1 MIQTCLFH
9 HYFIFFNKSKTL
21 TLYACSHGEYYVNGT
36 DHVFTGLFK
45 EMGTQEI
52 PTSSSAP
59 NNSEIQVQ
67 IQENMRS
74 EAQRLS
80 TFTSWP
86 HNDKVE
92 ARKIAKAGF
101 FHTGIG
107 TH

>member
-1 MIQTCLFH
+1 
-9 HYFIFFNKSKTL
+9 
-21 TLYACSHGEYYVNGT
+21 
-36 DHVFTGLFK
+36 
-45 EMGTQEI
+45 MGTQEI
-52 PTSSSAP
+52 PNSPASDQIIVRSATTGNHTTVNSTSVNSATV
-59 NNSEIQVQ
+59 NSTTV
-67 IQENMRS
+67 NLTTMRS

-107 TH
+107 KAKLNY

>member
-1 MIQTCLFH
+1 
-9 HYFIFFNKSKTL
+9 
-21 TLYACSHGEYYVNGT
+21 
-36 DHVFTGLFK
+36 
-45 EMGTQEI
+45 MGTQEI
-52 PTSSSAP
+52 P
-59 NNSEIQVQ
+59 NSPASDQ
-67 IQENMRS
+67 IIGNSTIRNSTTVNSTIVNSTTVNLTTMRS

-107 TH
+107 KDKLNY

>member
-1 MIQTCLFH
+1 
-9 HYFIFFNKSKTL
+9 
-21 TLYACSHGEYYVNGT
+21 
-36 DHVFTGLFK
+36 
-45 EMGTQEI
+45 MGTQEI
-52 PTSSSAP
+52 P
-59 NNSEIQVQ
+59 NSPASDQ
-67 IQENMRS
+67 IIGNSTIGNSTTVNLTTVNSTIVNLTTMRS

-107 TH
+107 K

>member
-1 MIQTCLFH
+1 
-9 HYFIFFNKSKTL
+9 
-21 TLYACSHGEYYVNGT
+21 
-36 DHVFTGLFK
+36 
-45 EMGTQEI
+45 MGTQEI
-52 PTSSSAP
+52 P
-59 NNSEIQVQ
+59 NSPASDQ
-67 IQENMRS
+67 IIGNSTIGNSTIGNSTTVNLTTVNSTIVNLTTMRS

-107 TH
+107 KAKLNLLKREYFSLLTFFYISNF

>member
-1 MIQTCLFH
+1 MQNCTPLKPLIIETALIGDSLIEDKKSD
-9 HYFIFFNKSKTL
+9 FI
-21 TLYACSHGEYYVNGT
+21 
-36 DHVFTGLFK
+36 HVFPGLFK

-52 PTSSSAP
+52 PNSSSAP

-107 TH
+107 MY

>member
-1 MIQTCLFH
+1 
-9 HYFIFFNKSKTL
+9 
-21 TLYACSHGEYYVNGT
+21 
-36 DHVFTGLFK
+36 
-45 EMGTQEI
+45 MGTQEI
-52 PTSSSAP
+52 P
-59 NNSEIQVQ
+59 NSPASDQ
-67 IQENMRS
+67 IIGNSTIGNSTTVNLTTVNSTIVNLTTMRS

-107 TH
+107 KTKTN

>member
-1 MIQTCLFH
+1 
-9 HYFIFFNKSKTL
+9 
-21 TLYACSHGEYYVNGT
+21 
-36 DHVFTGLFK
+36 
-45 EMGTQEI
+45 MGTQEI
-52 PTSSSAP
+52 P
-59 NNSEIQVQ
+59 NSPASDQ
-67 IQENMRS
+67 IIGNSTIGNSTIGNSTIGNSTIGNSTTVNLTTVNSTIVNLTTMRS

-107 TH
+107 KEGKSQWLGTGYSF

>member
-1 MIQTCLFH
+1 
-9 HYFIFFNKSKTL
+9 
-21 TLYACSHGEYYVNGT
+21 
-36 DHVFTGLFK
+36 
-45 EMGTQEI
+45 MGTQEI
-52 PTSSSAP
+52 P
-59 NNSEIQVQ
+59 NSPASDQ
-67 IQENMRS
+67 IIGNSTIRNSTTVNSTIVNSTTVNLTTMRS

-107 TH
+107 KVKLNYKKENIFHY

>member
-1 MIQTCLFH
+1 
-9 HYFIFFNKSKTL
+9 
-21 TLYACSHGEYYVNGT
+21 
-36 DHVFTGLFK
+36 
-45 EMGTQEI
+45 MGTQEI
-52 PTSSSAP
+52 PNSPASDQIIVRSATTG
-59 NNSEIQVQ
+59 NHTTVNSTTV
-67 IQENMRS
+67 NSATVNSTTVNLTTMRS

-107 TH
+107 KAKLNY

>member
-1 MIQTCLFH
+1 
-9 HYFIFFNKSKTL
+9 
-21 TLYACSHGEYYVNGT
+21 
-36 DHVFTGLFK
+36 
-45 EMGTQEI
+45 MGTQEI
-52 PTSSSAP
+52 P
-59 NNSEIQVQ
+59 NSPASDQ
-67 IQENMRS
+67 IIGNSTIGNPTIGNSTIVNLTTMRS

-107 TH
+107 KAKLNY

>member
-1 MIQTCLFH
+1 
-9 HYFIFFNKSKTL
+9 
-21 TLYACSHGEYYVNGT
+21 
-36 DHVFTGLFK
+36 
-45 EMGTQEI
+45 MGTQEI
-52 PTSSSAP
+52 P
-59 NNSEIQVQ
+59 NSPASDQ
-67 IQENMRS
+67 IIGNSTIGNSTTVNLTTVNSTIVNLTTMRS

-107 TH
+107 KAKTK

>member
-1 MIQTCLFH
+1 
-9 HYFIFFNKSKTL
+9 
-21 TLYACSHGEYYVNGT
+21 
-36 DHVFTGLFK
+36 
-45 EMGTQEI
+45 MGTQEI
-52 PTSSSAP
+52 P
-59 NNSEIQVQ
+59 NSPASDQ
-67 IQENMRS
+67 IIGNSTIGNSTTVNLTTVNSTIVNLTTMRS

-107 TH
+107 KAKFNLLKDLKVKS

>member
-1 MIQTCLFH
+1 
-9 HYFIFFNKSKTL
+9 
-21 TLYACSHGEYYVNGT
+21 
-36 DHVFTGLFK
+36 
-45 EMGTQEI
+45 MGTQEI
-52 PTSSSAP
+52 P
-59 NNSEIQVQ
+59 NSPASDQ
-67 IQENMRS
+67 IIGNSTIGNSTTVNLTTVNSTIVNLTTMRS

-107 TH
+107 KEGKSQ

>member
-1 MIQTCLFH
+1 
-9 HYFIFFNKSKTL
+9 
-21 TLYACSHGEYYVNGT
+21 
-36 DHVFTGLFK
+36 
-45 EMGTQEI
+45 MGTQEI
-52 PTSSSAP
+52 P
-59 NNSEIQVQ
+59 NSPASDQ
-67 IQENMRS
+67 IIGNSTIGNSTTVNLTTVNSTIVNLTTMRS

-107 TH
+107 KAKLNY

>member
-1 MIQTCLFH
+1 
-9 HYFIFFNKSKTL
+9 
-21 TLYACSHGEYYVNGT
+21 
-36 DHVFTGLFK
+36 
-45 EMGTQEI
+45 MGTQEI
-52 PTSSSAP
+52 P
-59 NNSEIQVQ
+59 NSPASDQ
-67 IQENMRS
+67 IIVRSTTTVNSTTVNLTTVNSTIVNSTTVNSTTMRS

-107 TH
+107 KAKTN

>member
-1 MIQTCLFH
+1 
-9 HYFIFFNKSKTL
+9 
-21 TLYACSHGEYYVNGT
+21 
-36 DHVFTGLFK
+36 
-45 EMGTQEI
+45 MGTQEI
-52 PTSSSAP
+52 P
-59 NNSEIQVQ
+59 NSPASDQ
-67 IQENMRS
+67 IIGNSTIGNSTIGNSTIGNSTIVNLTTMRS

-107 TH
+107 KAKLNH

>member
-1 MIQTCLFH
+1 
-9 HYFIFFNKSKTL
+9 
-21 TLYACSHGEYYVNGT
+21 
-36 DHVFTGLFK
+36 
-45 EMGTQEI
+45 MGTQEI
-52 PTSSSAP
+52 P
-59 NNSEIQVQ
+59 NSPASDQ
-67 IQENMRS
+67 IIGNSTIRNSTTVNSTTVNLTTMRS

-107 TH
+107 KVKLNLLKREYFSLFTFFYIFNF

>member
-1 MIQTCLFH
+1 
-9 HYFIFFNKSKTL
+9 
-21 TLYACSHGEYYVNGT
+21 
-36 DHVFTGLFK
+36 
-45 EMGTQEI
+45 MGTQEI
-52 PTSSSAP
+52 P
-59 NNSEIQVQ
+59 NSPASDQ
-67 IQENMRS
+67 IIGNSTIGNSTTVNLTTVNSTIVNLTTMRS

-107 TH
+107 KTNTN

>member
-1 MIQTCLFH
+1 
-9 HYFIFFNKSKTL
+9 
-21 TLYACSHGEYYVNGT
+21 
-36 DHVFTGLFK
+36 
-45 EMGTQEI
+45 MGTQEI
-52 PTSSSAP
+52 P
-59 NNSEIQVQ
+59 NSHASDQ
-67 IQENMRS
+67 IIIRSTTTVNPTTVNSTIVNSTTVNLTTMRS

-107 TH
+107 KAKVNN